1 MKFEVG
7 KKLEPF
13 CCDTIC
19 QDGVSAEDLTEG
31 MPTMFL
37 FLRYY
42 GCRICHLDLGY
53 EAVRQ
58 AGGRVVV
65 VLQSKREILE
75 AAAEEKPFPYTVIC
89 DPDMKLYRQFEILPA
104 ADKDEL
110 KGGDAPKKAAR
121 AVEMGLVHGEY
132 EGNELQ
138 LPAAVLVDGEM
149 TVRYAHYGTN
159 AADTPPVEEIVRL
172 IKGL

>member
-1 MKFEVG
+1 MLRYHLSGWGQRRGF
-7 KKLEPF
+7 
-13 CCDTIC
+13 
-19 QDGVSAEDLTEG
+19 DGG

-42 GCRICHLDLGY
+42 GCRICQLDLRDLDLGY

-89 DPDMKLYRQFEILPA
+89 DPDMKLYRQF
-104 ADKDEL
+104 
-110 KGGDAPKKAAR
+110 
-121 AVEMGLVHGEY
+121 
-132 EGNELQ
+132 GNSSCGRQ
-138 LPAAVLVDGEM
+138 G
-149 TVRYAHYGTN
+149 
-159 AADTPPVEEIVRL
+159 
-172 IKGL
+172 